1 MARTRSP
8 DRALVALLAIEP
20 ELREIQSVA
29 LVLQSLAETADAL
42 DPMALLVLARALNR
56 SVGQIEVS
64 WRSGFRDSG

>member
-1 MARTRSP
+1 MAGTKRP

-29 LVLQSLAETADAL
+29 LVLQALAETADAL

-56 SVGQIEVS
+56 SAGQIEVS
-64 WRSGFRDSG
+64 WRSGLRDSG